1 MRQDE
6 QREVRPKLVIHGGLG
21 RQEGN
26 FEIRDPRTGEIRERA
41 EEFHEGLARV
51 LALAWPVLL
60 ASGAR
65 EAVLA
70 AVRALEDDPLFNA
83 GRGSKLQGDGQIRM
97 SAGLMDGPAAR
108 FSGAV
113 NVQGLRHPIDLAAA
127 LADQR
132 YSVLAGT
139 MATRYARESGHP
151 LRDPFTEERR
161 AEHEQRVRGA
171 HGTVGAVALD
181 AAGTIVAGTS
191 TGGLGGEIPGRVSD
205 TPTVA
210 GTYASARAGVSCTG
224 RGEDITSHATAARVV
239 LRVDDGAPLPASVA
253 RAIAEAEAHGFEL
266 GLIALDDGGAVEIGH
281 TSGARVLHA
290 LHDGER
296 QSTFHRP
303 LD

>member
-1 MRQDE
+1 MG
-6 QREVRPKLVIHGGLG
+6 PKLVIHGGLG

-26 FEIRDPRTGEIRERA
+26 FEVRDDRTGEIRERS
-41 EEFHEGLARV
+41 EEFHVALGRV
-51 LALAWPVLL
+51 LALAWPTLL
-60 ASGAR
+60 ARGAR

-97 SAGLMDGPAAR
+97 SAGLMDGTAAR

-127 LADQR
+127 LAEQR
-132 YSVLAGT
+132 NTVLAGT
-139 MATRYARESGHP
+139 MATRYAREHGHP
-151 LRDPFTEERR
+151 LRDPFTDERR
-161 AEHEQRVRGA
+161 AEHEARVRGA

-181 AAGTIVAGTS
+181 AGGSIVAGTS
-191 TGGLGGEIPGRVSD
+191 TGGIGGEVPGRVSD

-224 RGEDITSHATAARVV
+224 RGEDIVSHAAAARVV
-239 LRVDDGAPLPASVA
+239 LRVEDGAPLAVA
-253 RAIAEAEAHGFEL
+253 VSRAIGEAEARGFEL
-266 GLIALDDGGAVEIGH
+266 GLVALDAGGAAEVGQ
-281 TSGARVLHA
+281 TRGARVLHA
-290 LHDGER
+290 AHDGER
-296 QSTFHRP
+296 PVTFHRA